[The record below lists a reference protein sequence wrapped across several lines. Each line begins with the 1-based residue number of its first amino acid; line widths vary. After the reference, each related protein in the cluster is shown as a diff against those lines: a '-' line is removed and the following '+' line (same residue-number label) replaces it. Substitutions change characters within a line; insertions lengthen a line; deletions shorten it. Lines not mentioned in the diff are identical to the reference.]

1 MTSMKLSVRITQ
13 CRAIIS
19 LARSIHGGLAARTA
33 CLPACVAAMAVVV
46 CFLSVREARAADISD
61 AKELRATSDTVH
73 WGYYDNSLKPVL
85 TVKSG
90 DAVAIETVTHHSG
103 DAPDLMMDGAIRA
116 IYEKVKV
123 RGPGPHI
130 LTGPIYVEGAEPGD
144 TLEVRIERLT
154 PRPTTPYGAN
164 MSEAPFGM
172 LRERF
177 PKNRATIFKI
187 DQTAGVA
194 RAVFAYDVP
203 ADFSSLRHNIEPP
216 QSVRRVP
223 ALQGVAIPLRLHFGS
238 VGVAPATPG
247 KVSSYPPNVFGGN
260 IDDWRLGA
268 GARIFLPVIVKGAL
282 FSAGDPHSA
291 QGDGEVDGTA
301 IETSL
306 NSVVRFYVRKD
317 LHVHAPVIETPS
329 QVIVMAFGEKDLNHA
344 MAEANVAALDWL
356 TAHFGLSPDDA
367 YAFMSVAVDFVVTQ
381 VVDFPRF
388 TVSGNI
394 PKAPLR
400 GMPAPLDINR

>member
-1 MTSMKLSVRITQ
+1 
-13 CRAIIS
+13 
-19 LARSIHGGLAARTA
+19 
-33 CLPACVAAMAVVV
+33 
-46 CFLSVREARAADISD
+46 
-61 AKELRATSDTVH
+61 
-73 WGYYDNSLKPVL
+73 
-85 TVKSG
+85 
-90 DAVAIETVTHHSG
+90 
-103 DAPDLMMDGAIRA
+103 
-116 IYEKVKV
+116 
-123 RGPGPHI
+123 
-130 LTGPIYVEGAEPGD
+130 
-144 TLEVRIERLT
+144 
-154 PRPTTPYGAN
+154 
-164 MSEAPFGM
+164 M

-187 DQTAGVA
+187 DQAAGVA

-203 ADFSSLRHNIEPP
+203 ADFSILRHNIEPP
-216 QSVRRVP
+216 QSVRRAP

-260 IDDWRLGA
+260 MDDWRLGA
-268 GARIFLPVIVKGAL
+268 GARIFLPVFVKGAL

-306 NSVVRFYVRKD
+306 NGVVRFYVRKD
-317 LHVHAPVIETPS
+317 LHVRAPVIETPS

-356 TAHFGLSPDDA
+356 TTHFGLSPDDA

-400 GMPAPLDINR
+400 GTPAPVDLNR